1 MLRSSEFLH
10 HLARRMGDVE
20 ASGQSHGDVT
30 HRPVDGGSNDLRN
43 VGEVTAATQKT
54 AISMLTSMRTSN
66 LTGSALLP
74 EKYPLSKKRAGQWCL
89 LEIFLDKFALTAS

>member
-1 MLRSSEFLH
+1 MW
-10 HLARRMGDVE
+10 RRVVK
-20 ASGQSHGDVT
+20 VT
-30 HRPVDGGSNDLRN
+30 GTLPIALLIGGSNDLRN